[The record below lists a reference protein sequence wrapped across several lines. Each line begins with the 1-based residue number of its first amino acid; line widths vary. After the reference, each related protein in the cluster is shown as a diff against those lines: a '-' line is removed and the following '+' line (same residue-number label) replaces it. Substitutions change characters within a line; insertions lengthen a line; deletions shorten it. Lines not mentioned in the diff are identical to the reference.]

1 MHWLRLIDK
10 SSIQKS
16 LAAGN
21 VLHSDQSP
29 LQCYTISPSFV
40 LIFYVC
46 VCVYSSFKLFLEL
59 EPLLRDV
66 IVQFHQS
73 KYTSCLSTLE
83 TLRNSFMLDQYLAN
97 HISDL
102 YTQIRNKALIQV
114 SISTRVGM
122 CMSHV
127 CRMSHV
133 CHMYS
138 MCTTCMCMVALR
150 V

>member
-1 MHWLRLIDK
+1 MFYTVTNHHFNVTPSLPLL
-10 SSIQKS
+10 SLYSI
-16 LAAGN
+16 LPA
-21 VLHSDQSP
+21 
-29 LQCYTISPSFV
+29 
-40 LIFYVC
+40 C
-46 VCVYSSFKLFLEL
+46 VHVYSSFKLFLEL

-114 SISTRVGM
+114 SISTRVCM
-122 CMSHV
+122 C
-127 CRMSHV
+127 MSHV
-133 CHMYS
+133 CHMYD

>member
-1 MHWLRLIDK
+1 MFYTVTNHHFNVTPSLPLL
-10 SSIQKS
+10 SLYSI
-16 LAAGN
+16 L
-21 VLHSDQSP
+21 P
-29 LQCYTISPSFV
+29 CMCTRI
-40 LIFYVC
+40 
-46 VCVYSSFKLFLEL
+46 YSSFKLFLEL

-83 TLRNSFMLDQYLAN
+83 TLRNCFMLDQYLAN

-114 SISTRVGM
+114 SISTRM
-122 CMSHV
+122 CM
-127 CRMSHV
+127 CMSHV